1 MIVPQTHAPPKDLMA
16 LKKNLTSPH
25 VAWFR
30 DAAPYI
36 NAHRERTFVICFGG
50 EAALQPGFAALLHD
64 IAILQ
69 TLGVRLVLVHGA
81 RPQIEERLRARGA
94 QIQYVNGLRLT
105 DDSALQ
111 AVKEAAGSLRAEI
124 EALLSM
130 GLANTPMSGVRVRV
144 SSGNFVTARP
154 LGVRDGV
161 DYQHTGEVRRV
172 DTEGMKHHL
181 QAGDMVLL
189 PPMGYSPTGE
199 IFNLTAEDVAT
210 AAAAALGADKLIF
223 FSDTPALRDGSRRP
237 ITQMTADQAQA
248 LLDGRRRLPE
258 ELALHLKCAISA
270 SRQSVERVHLV
281 DRHRDGA
288 LLMELYTREGAGT
301 LITGESYER
310 LRQATIEDV
319 GGILELIQ
327 PLEVEGI
334 LVRRSREQLELEI
347 ERFTVI
353 ERDGMI
359 LACAAL
365 YPSTEEAVAEVA
377 CVAVHPEHRGGGR
390 ADMLVEHL
398 ELQARNLGI
407 TRLFVL
413 TTRTAHWFRE
423 RGFEPGEIQSLP
435 ISRQQMYNIQRNSK
449 IFIKPLQPRHT
460 RRKLA

>member
-1 MIVPQTHAPPKDLMA
+1 MKHAPIA
-16 LKKNLTSPH
+16 PH

-36 NAHRERTFVICFGG
+36 NTHRDRTFVIAFGG

-81 RPQIEERLRARGA
+81 RPQIEARLRAQGA
-94 QIQYVNGLRLT
+94 EIRYVNGLRVT
-105 DDSALQ
+105 DEQALR
-111 AVKEAAGSLRAEI
+111 AVKDAAGSLRVEI

-161 DYQHTGEVRRV
+161 DYLHTGEVRRV
-172 DTEGMKHHL
+172 DTEGLRRHL
-181 QAGDMVLL
+181 QSGEMVLL

-199 IFNLTAEDVAT
+199 IFNLSAEDVAI
-210 AAAAALGADKLIF
+210 AAAVALKADKLIF
-223 FSDTPALRDGSRRP
+223 FSDTQDLRDGDQVP
-237 ITQMTADQAQA
+237 ITHLTADQA
-248 LLDGRRRLPE
+248 E
-258 ELALHLKCAISA
+258 ELLQGPRSIPDELAAHLRSAITA
-270 SRQSVERVHLV
+270 CRQAVERVHIV
-281 DRHRDGA
+281 DRCQDGA

-301 LITGESYER
+301 LITGERFER
-310 LRQATIEDV
+310 LRQAQIEDV

-327 PLEVEGI
+327 PLEAEGI

-347 ERFTVI
+347 ERFSVI

-365 YPSTEEAVAEVA
+365 YPFPEEQVGELA
-377 CVAVHPEHRGGGR
+377 CVAVHADYRGGGR
-390 ADMLVEHL
+390 AEMLAEYL
-398 ELQARNLGI
+398 ESQARTMGI

-423 RGFEPGEIQSLP
+423 RGFEPGELKALP
-435 ISRQQMYNIQRNSK
+435 ITRQQMYNYQRNSK
-449 IFIKPLQPRHT
+449 IFIKPLPEA
-460 RRKLA
+460 RRKPG

>member
-1 MIVPQTHAPPKDLMA
+1 MKHAPIA
-16 LKKNLTSPH
+16 PH

-36 NAHRERTFVICFGG
+36 NAHRDRTFVIAFGG

-94 QIQYVNGLRLT
+94 EIRYVNGLRIT
-105 DDSALQ
+105 DEQALR
-111 AVKEAAGSLRAEI
+111 AVKDAAGSLRVEI

-172 DTEGMKHHL
+172 DTEGLRRHL
-181 QAGDMVLL
+181 QCGEMVLL

-199 IFNLTAEDVAT
+199 IFNLSAEDVAI
-210 AAAAALGADKLIF
+210 AAAIALKADKLIF
-223 FSDTPALRDGSRRP
+223 FSDTQELRDEDQTP
-237 ITQMTADQAQA
+237 ITHLTADQAET
-248 LLDGRRRLPE
+248 LLQGPRTIPD
-258 ELALHLKCAISA
+258 ELAAHLRSAITA
-270 SRQSVERVHLV
+270 CRQAVERVHIV
-281 DRHRDGA
+281 DRRQDGA

-301 LITGESYER
+301 LVTGERYER
-310 LRQATIEDV
+310 LRPARIEDV

-327 PLEVEGI
+327 PLEAEGI

-347 ERFTVI
+347 ERFAVI
-353 ERDGMI
+353 EQDGMI

-365 YPSTEEAVAEVA
+365 YPFPEEQVGELA
-377 CVAVHPEHRGGGR
+377 CVAVHANYRGGGR
-390 ADMLVEHL
+390 AEMLAEYL
-398 ELQARNLGI
+398 ETRARAMGI

-423 RGFEPGEIQSLP
+423 RGFEPGELKALP
-435 ISRQQMYNIQRNSK
+435 ISRQQMYNYQRNSK
-449 IFIKPLQPRHT
+449 IFIKPLPAT
-460 RRKLA
+460 RRMPA